1 MTGGPGFTFW
11 GLFVV
16 CAAIIVAYA
25 LWMLFEERR

>member
-16 CAAIIVAYA
+16 CAAIVVAYT